1 MVQKTLRL
9 TLLAAAFNFFENAQ
23 AQFKDLLDE
32 ANWEQTKEWVTENKD
47 KITIEDAEKWLDKKK
62 DTINEEDLNAWV
74 EEVKDQEG
82 YEWV

>member
-1 MVQKTLRL
+1 M
-9 TLLAAAFNFFENAQ
+9 
-23 AQFKDLLDE
+23 
-32 ANWEQTKEWVTENKD
+32 TENKD